1 MPKTNKIEVSTNQEN
16 VFSNIAAPAQRA
28 LLNANINSLEELVQ
42 YSIKDILELHGMGKS
57 TIPKLQQLLSKH
69 KLHFK
74 P

>member
-16 VFSNIAAPAQRA
+16 IFSNIAAPAQRA
-28 LLNANINSLEELVQ
+28 LLNANINSIEELAQ
-42 YSIKDILELHGMGKS
+42 YSIKELLKLHGMGKS
-57 TIPKLQQLLSKH
+57 SIPKLQQLLSEH